1 MELDRGTLHG
11 IATILAMVAFLA
23 ICWWAFS
30 PRNRQRFEK
39 DAQSI
44 IDSDP
49 IHGKHADK
57 ASGESK

>member
-1 MELDRGTLHG
+1 MEFDRGTMHG
-11 IATILAMVAFLA
+11 IATILAMVAFLT

-30 PRNRQRFEK
+30 PRNRKRFEHN
-39 DAQSI
+39 AQSI

-49 IHGKHADK
+49 VHGKKADK